1 MSTWQVITA
10 LALCAAV
17 PANALAQDKPLIT
30 SAQAIERPE
39 PQFPQPE
46 RARNREGWVL
56 VDVTLNKDGVIA
68 DPEIL
73 LSSGNDAFNES
84 ALTAVRKW
92 RHDSI
97 TETRLAV
104 LVNFVFQRVYPQL
117 RQSFLSGYRK
127 AHAAMDNGNL
137 DQAQE
142 IFDQMRRDSEITA
155 FELAYSYIVE
165 GRIAGERGNRAEQLR
180 CFRMAMLNNG
190 RWLGERTYRS
200 LLYAVVVLEI
210 QEEDF
215 ASALRD
221 YALLTQSKSG
231 RKKGEDLVETIAA
244 IRAMI
249 TDDHSI
255 APPFMA
261 SDLVVTVISERT
273 LRGRSFDAG
282 WQNPSDDGLEG
293 SYDMPTQGSN
303 RN

>member
-1 MSTWQVITA
+1 MAT
-10 LALCAAV
+10 LAFCAAT
-17 PANALAQDKPLIT
+17 PAQTLAQDNPPLT
-30 SAQAIERPE
+30 SVQAIERPA
-39 PQFPQPE
+39 PHFPSQE
-46 RARNREGWVL
+46 RARNREGWAL
-56 VDVTLNKDGVIA
+56 VDVTLNKDGVVA
-68 DPEIL
+68 EPEIL

-84 ALTAVRKW
+84 ALTAVQKW

-97 TETRLAV
+97 TDTRLSV
-104 LVNFVFQRVYPQL
+104 LVNFVFQRAYPQL
-117 RQSFLSGYRK
+117 RRSFLSRYRK

-142 IFDQMRRDSEITA
+142 LFDKMRQDSDLTA
-155 FELAYSYIVE
+155 FELAYLYIVE

-180 CFRMAMLNNG
+180 CFRMAMLNDG
-190 RWLGERTYRS
+190 RWLGEKTFHS

-231 RKKGEDLVETIAA
+231 REKGEDLAETIAA

-273 LRGRSFDAG
+273 IRGRRFDAG
-282 WQNPSDDGLEG
+282 WPNASDDRSEG